1 MSDDQPVIAL
11 VDDEED
17 IRLTVSEYLEIHGF
31 TCLQADSAA
40 AFRKL
45 LDSGKEVD
53 AAILDITM
61 PGEDGLSLARNL
73 RETTDM
79 AILFLTASDQQVDR
93 VVGLETGGDDYL
105 TKPVDLRELL
115 ARLRAVLRR
124 TRKHYLSGSPHQTRI
139 KFGRAILDI
148 DAHKM
153 FDGDGAEIKIT
164 SMEYDLLKAF
174 VDSPNQVLTRDQLLE
189 TAHNRG
195 WEPFDRSIDIRIARL
210 RRKIEP
216 DANKPQFLKTV
227 RGSGYIFVPE

>member
-1 MSDDQPVIAL
+1 MTEQPKIAI
-11 VDDEED
+11 VDDEDD
-17 IRLTVSEYLEIHGF
+17 IRATVSEYLEIHGF
-31 TCLQADSAA
+31 TCVQAENAA
-40 AFRKL
+40 VFRKM
-45 LDSGKEVD
+45 LDKGETVD

-73 RETTDM
+73 RETLDI
-79 AILFLTASDQQVDR
+79 AIIFLTASDQQVDR

-124 TRKHYLSGSPHQTRI
+124 TRKHYLSTSPHQTRVKI
-139 KFGRAILDI
+139 GQVIIDL

-153 FDGDGAEIKIT
+153 FDEEGKEIKIT

-174 VDSPNQVLTRDQLLE
+174 IDNPNQVLSRDQLLE

-195 WEPFDRSIDIRIARL
+195 WEPFDRSIDIRIARI

-216 DANKPQFLKTV
+216 DSNKPQFIKTV
-227 RGSGYIFVPE
+227 RGTGYIFVPG